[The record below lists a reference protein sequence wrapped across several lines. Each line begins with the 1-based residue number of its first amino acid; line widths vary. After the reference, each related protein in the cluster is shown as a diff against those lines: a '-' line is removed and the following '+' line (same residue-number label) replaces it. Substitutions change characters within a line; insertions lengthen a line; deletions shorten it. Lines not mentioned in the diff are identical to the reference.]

1 VTMRPFGTVVEIW
14 RLKCWMH
21 RCGHGRKMEKGK
33 EKKRGKTRE
42 KKMERGR
49 KSIKRKEKRE

>member
-1 VTMRPFGTVVEIW
+1 MRPFGTVVEIW